1 LALTACLQAIIDLDG
16 VKIAHEAT
24 MTIFLILAPYG
35 AFAILMVLASA
46 ATSVFVSAAICLA
59 VIAYDA
65 IGGRSIKLLGAG
77 SAILFTALAG
87 YIALIDSSLSTAQ
100 IKLTVD
106 AGMLA
111 ISLGSLIMRRPF
123 TLQYAREVVD
133 AQTARRPEFVKAN
146 YVISSAWALA
156 VVLMAMANL
165 LLIYIP
171 ALPIWS
177 GIAIAFAA
185 RNSAL
190 VFTKWYPQY
199 RQTKLPAPA
208 VQIQ

>member
-1 LALTACLQAIIDLDG
+1 
-16 VKIAHEAT
+16 
-24 MTIFLILAPYG
+24 MTIFFILAPYG
-35 AFAILMVLASA
+35 AFAILMVLTSA
-46 ATSVFVSAAICLA
+46 AVSLFVSAAICLV
-59 VIAYDA
+59 VIAHDLA
-65 IGGRSIKLLGAG
+65 RGRSIKLLGAG

-87 YIALIDSSLSTAQ
+87 YITLIDSSLSTAQ
-100 IKLTVD
+100 VKLTID

-111 ISLGSLIMRRPF
+111 ISLGSLIMGRPF

-133 AQTARRPEFVKAN
+133 AETARRPEFVKAN
-146 YVISSAWALA
+146 YVVSSAWALA
-156 VVLMAMANL
+156 FVLMAMANL

-190 VFTKWYPQY
+190 AFTKWYPHH
-199 RQTKLPAPA
+199 RRIKLSAPA
-208 VQIQ
+208 AQMQ

>member
-1 LALTACLQAIIDLDG
+1 
-16 VKIAHEAT
+16 

-35 AFAILMVLASA
+35 AFAILMVLTSA
-46 ATSVFVSAAICLA
+46 AASLFVSAAICLA

-65 IGGRSIKLLGAG
+65 MGGRSLKVLGAG
-77 SAILFTALAG
+77 SAVLFIAVGA
-87 YIALIDSSLSTAQ
+87 YITLIDSSLSSAHV
-100 IKLTVD
+100 KLVID

-111 ISLGSLIMRRPF
+111 ISLGSLVMRRPF
-123 TLQYAREVVD
+123 TLQYAREMVD
-133 AQTARRPEFVKAN
+133 AETARRPEFVRAG
-146 YVISSAWALA
+146 YIISSVWALA
-156 VVLMAMANL
+156 FVLMVMANV

-171 ALPIWS
+171 GLPLWS

-190 VFTKWYPQY
+190 AFTKWYPDY
-199 RQTKLPAPA
+199 RRTKLPAPA